1 MFTKARFK
9 TLALGVKVKELAR
22 RIDVS
27 ESYLTN
33 ILNGRVRPSQEV
45 LRRIAEA
52 LGLEPDE
59 VQEEVKGEE

>member
-1 MFTKARFK
+1 VTKGKLRQ
-9 TLALGVKVKELAR
+9 LLSGIKVRELAR
-22 RIDVS
+22 MANVS
-27 ESYLTN
+27 ENYVTN
-33 ILNGRVRPSQEV
+33 ILGNRVRPSQEV

>member
-1 MFTKARFK
+1 MTKGKLRQ
-9 TLALGVKVKELAR
+9 LLSGIKVRELAR
-22 RIDVS
+22 MANVS
-27 ESYLTN
+27 ENYVTN
-33 ILNGRVRPSQEV
+33 ILGNRVRPSQEV